1 MKMIQTKKHNFIY
14 VGGEHFD
21 IFLSTFDFF

>member
-1 MKMIQTKKHNFIY
+1 MIQTKKHNFIY